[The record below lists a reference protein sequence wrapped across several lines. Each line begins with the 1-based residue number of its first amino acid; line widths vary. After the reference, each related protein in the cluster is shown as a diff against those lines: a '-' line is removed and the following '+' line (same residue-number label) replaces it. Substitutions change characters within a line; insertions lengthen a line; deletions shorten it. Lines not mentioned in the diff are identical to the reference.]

1 MNEFA
6 EKKRKKRL
14 WNVNSIWYWK
24 PNKVNVWIPYKLID
38 YALTLTSLLFN
49 LNFLEVER
57 KETVVLYVIPVVNT
71 NVIIRK
77 NNTKYYSWRK
87 TFLFDGKKKRK
98 IHFKP
103 LKSVQIRISHSS
115 SKINCIKNNSLQK
128 RCNHVW

>member
-77 NNTKYYSWRK
+77 NNTKYYS
-87 TFLFDGKKKRK
+87 
-98 IHFKP
+98 
-103 LKSVQIRISHSS
+103 
-115 SKINCIKNNSLQK
+115 
-128 RCNHVW
+128 